1 MSDEAADSW
10 QVLPAGTFA
19 LDGGAMFGVVP
30 RVVWQKL
37 IPTDDEHRVRLG
49 LNCLLVRS
57 GSQVILVETGIG
69 PVVDATFDR
78 RHAPSDEDGLASALA
93 AANLEPADVTDVVNT
108 HLHWDHAGGN
118 CRRQA
123 DGSME
128 PAFPQANYHV
138 QRGEWQF
145 AREATAR
152 VKGSYRT
159 DDFEPLAR
167 AGRLL
172 LLDGPATIA
181 PGVQVWP
188 APGHLPHMQV
198 VTVRTGS
205 GTLFF
210 PADLIPTRH
219 HLAPA
224 WGMSFDCE
232 PLVVA
237 AEKSRWLER
246 AAREDWTLLFYHD
259 ADVPLGR
266 VAFTGG
272 RCSLRPPEG
281 D

>member
-1 MSDEAADSW
+1 MIGEAADSW
-10 QVLPAGTFA
+10 QVLPAVTFA
-19 LDGGAMFGVVP
+19 LDGGAMFDVVP
-30 RVVWQKL
+30 RVLWEKFL
-37 IPTDDEHRVRLG
+37 PPDGEHRVRLG

-57 GSQVILVETGIG
+57 GQQVILVETGIG
-69 PVVDATFDR
+69 RIVDATFGR
-78 RHAPSDEDGLASALA
+78 RHAPSNEEGLASALA
-93 AANLEPADVTDVVNT
+93 AADLEPEDVTDVVNT

-118 CRRQA
+118 CRRHA
-123 DGSME
+123 DGSLE
-128 PAFPQANYHV
+128 PAFPRATYYV

-145 AREATAR
+145 ARQASGR
-152 VKGSYRT
+152 VKGSYRA

-181 PGVQVWP
+181 PGVQVQP

-198 VTVRTGS
+198 VTVRTEA

-210 PADLIPTRH
+210 PSDLVPTRH

-237 AEKSRWLER
+237 AEKGRWLER

-266 VAFTGG
+266 VEFAAG
-272 RCSLRPPEG
+272 RWSLRSAEG

>member
-1 MSDEAADSW
+1 MTGQAADSW

-30 RVVWQKL
+30 RVLWQKVL
-37 IPTDDEHRVRLG
+37 PPDSEHRVRLG

-57 GSQVILVETGIG
+57 GPQVILVETGIG
-69 PVVDATFDR
+69 RTGDATFGR

-93 AANLEPADVTDVVNT
+93 AAGVEPEEVTDVVNT

-118 CRRQA
+118 CRRRP
-123 DGSME
+123 DGSLE
-128 PAFPQANYHV
+128 PAFPRATYHI

-145 AREATAR
+145 ARQASAR
-152 VKGSYRT
+152 MKGSYRA
-159 DDFEPLAR
+159 DDFEPLDR

-181 PGVQVWP
+181 PGVQVRP
-188 APGHLPHMQV
+188 APGHLPFMQV
-198 VTVRTGS
+198 VTVHTET

-210 PADLIPTRH
+210 PSDLVPTRH

-237 AEKSRWLER
+237 AEKRRWLER
-246 AAREDWTLLFYHD
+246 AARKDWTLLFYHD
-259 ADVPLGR
+259 ADAPLAR
-266 VAFTGG
+266 VESAGG
-272 RCSLRPPEG
+272 RFSLRPAEG

>member
-1 MSDEAADSW
+1 MTGETAASW
-10 QVLPAGTFA
+10 QILQAGTFA

-30 RVVWQKL
+30 RVLWQKAL
-37 IPTDDEHRVRLG
+37 SPDAEHRVRLG
-49 LNCLLVRS
+49 LNCLLVKS
-57 GSQVILVETGIG
+57 GQQVILVETGIG
-69 PVVDATFDR
+69 RVVDATFKR
-78 RHAPSDEDGLASALA
+78 RHAPSAEDGLASALA
-93 AANLEPADVTDVVNT
+93 AANLEPGHITDVVNT

-118 CRRQA
+118 CRRHA
-123 DGSME
+123 DGTLE
-128 PAFPQANYHV
+128 PAFPGATYHV

-145 AREATAR
+145 AREASAR
-152 VKGSYRT
+152 MKGSYRA

-188 APGHLPHMQV
+188 APGHLPYMQV
-198 VTVRTGS
+198 VTVRTES
-205 GTLFF
+205 GTLLF
-210 PADLIPTRH
+210 PSDLVPTRH

-237 AEKSRWLER
+237 AEKERWLAR
-246 AAREDWTLLFYHD
+246 AAREGWTLLFYHD
-259 ADVPLGR
+259 ADHALGR
-266 VAFTGG
+266 VEFAGG
-272 RCSLRPPEG
+272 RFNLLPAEG